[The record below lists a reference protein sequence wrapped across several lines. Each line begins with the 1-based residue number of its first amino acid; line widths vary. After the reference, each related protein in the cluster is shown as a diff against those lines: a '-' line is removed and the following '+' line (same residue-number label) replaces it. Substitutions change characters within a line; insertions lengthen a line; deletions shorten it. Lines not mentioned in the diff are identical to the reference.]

1 MPWFINCAK
10 ELTIKLA
17 SPFRSVLILKYYLK
31 VSTSHVFLAFN
42 QGDKLNP
49 INPIIRTRG
58 NPITKII
65 INFIIIDESHWT
77 SNHHQ
82 GCDCD

>member
-1 MPWFINCAK
+1 MF
-10 ELTIKLA
+10 
-17 SPFRSVLILKYYLK
+17 
-31 VSTSHVFLAFN
+31 FLAFN

-77 SNHHQ
+77 SNQHQ